1 MLCSIRVVRRLM
13 MKGFLKFVYIM
24 AFGIFC
30 FIEGDANGSVH
41 GGVALYCV
49 LGATMLLLNVF
60 STVTK
65 TEDILKKTKK
75 IGRKLS

>member
-1 MLCSIRVVRRLM
+1 MNVL
-13 MKGFLKFVYIM
+13 LKFVYIM
-24 AFGIFC
+24 AFGVFC
-30 FIEGDANGSVH
+30 FIEGVAHGSGH

-65 TEDILKKTKK
+65 TEDVLKKTKK
-75 IGRKLS
+75 IGRKLP